1 MPKIMWITNNERI
14 IYNKKFFSNNF
25 QKGKYFPKSNTYFAI
40 NSKPAGLFVK
50 TTKQK

>member
-1 MPKIMWITNNERI
+1 MPKKNVKWQIVKKLFT
-14 IYNKKFFSNNF
+14 KKFFSNNF